1 MEGLSTPRSGRRS
14 SFRRSLSIK
23 LAVVALS
30 LLACEVALQIGSVW
44 SVTIRRTLMPLWEL
58 NAPTVPDSRL
68 VRRGN
73 PDHREHDS
81 AGYRNPSRLRQ
92 ADIVV
97 LGDSHAYGPALAADG
112 WPRRTAQE
120 LGRSVYNMALPGY
133 GPGHSLLQLDEALAL
148 TPRLV
153 VVAPYFGNDFFETH
167 VLARRHPQLLAGI
180 DPALRE
186 AAAAEDRRRA
196 IEQEVGRLFAVAAAQ
211 RAQHWVSSHM
221 KLYGLARALRTHLSS
236 PPATPAIL
244 SRDFALA
251 AAALTPDE
259 RRYASP
265 LDAGTWRTVLTSAY
279 RHQVLDDSDPRIR
292 LGFEAARAALLTM
305 HERCRAAGIPL
316 LVVLLPTK
324 ESVFW
329 PRVRDPAAHPGLEGL
344 VANEARLRGELIA
357 ALAAREIPHVN
368 VLRPLRSSPAQTYF
382 EDVDGHP
389 NATGHAVIAA
399 TVTEHARRLL
409 R

>member
-1 MEGLSTPRSGRRS
+1 MRLRCPTAGWSGGATRTTGSTTVPGIAIPAGSGRRTS
-14 SFRRSLSIK
+14 WCWEIRTRTVLPWPPTGGRAEPRRSS
-23 LAVVALS
+23 
-30 LLACEVALQIGSVW
+30 
-44 SVTIRRTLMPLWEL
+44 
-58 NAPTVPDSRL
+58 
-68 VRRGN
+68 
-73 PDHREHDS
+73 
-81 AGYRNPSRLRQ
+81 
-92 ADIVV
+92 
-97 LGDSHAYGPALAADG
+97 DG
-112 WPRRTAQE
+112 ASTTWPC
-120 LGRSVYNMALPGY
+120 PGM
-133 GPGHSLLQLDEALAL
+133 GLGHSLLQLDEALAL